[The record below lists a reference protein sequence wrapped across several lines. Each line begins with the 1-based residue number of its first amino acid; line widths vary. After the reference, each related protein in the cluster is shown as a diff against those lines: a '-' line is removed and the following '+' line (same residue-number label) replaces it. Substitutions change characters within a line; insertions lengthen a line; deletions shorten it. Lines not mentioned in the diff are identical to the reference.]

1 MSSGEYHPKLYEPV
15 LLVAGALIG
24 VLGAIIGVEL
34 IVRVGIN
41 PNTSI
46 IGALIAI
53 GVGYLPTRF
62 TRKYFLNVHRVN
74 IIQTVISGATFT
86 AGNVLLLGLAV
97 VWLAGAK
104 AGVLLPYMIYGA
116 LVGLLFSG
124 LIDLILAYKIFDSP
138 FYPASNPW
146 PIGVSTA
153 LSIRAGLERGKKALL
168 LLYGGIVGALLTYF
182 RYPGD
187 VMGIALIGNVWA
199 IAMFGIGLILRA
211 YSPQWFGID
220 LYKMY
225 APHGIMIGAGIAAIL
240 QFVIL
245 YIRTRRRMSS
255 PRSSAGS
262 SSPAISTL
270 VSAGEALRSISLA
283 LVLWL
288 IGAATLA
295 FGLGL
300 NNMMSLSHT
309 VAWILYF
316 GVGAL
321 WTTLVCALSG
331 MHAGWFPAFATA
343 LATLMI
349 GLLLGFPPVALA
361 IGAAYVAAT
370 GPGMADLSY
379 DLKTG
384 WMLRGEGKDPKFE
397 RAGRFWQFLAEVVA
411 LLIALAIV
419 LLVYTGYF
427 THDLFPPAARTLAT
441 ASFAAAD
448 PQLMNYLLMWAPIGF
463 IVQLIGG
470 PEKQIGILL
479 ATGLMI
485 LNPMAGVVSLATIA
499 ARVILSRIYRERVR
513 DVFFIGGSGSIAS
526 SALTSFLI
534 YTLPLIIR

>member
-1 MSSGEYHPKLYEPV
+1 
-15 LLVAGALIG
+15 
-24 VLGAIIGVEL
+24 
-34 IVRVGIN
+34 
-41 PNTSI
+41 
-46 IGALIAI
+46 
-53 GVGYLPTRF
+53 
-62 TRKYFLNVHRVN
+62 
-74 IIQTVISGATFT
+74 
-86 AGNVLLLGLAV
+86 
-97 VWLAGAK
+97 
-104 AGVLLPYMIYGA
+104 
-116 LVGLLFSG
+116 
-124 LIDLILAYKIFDSP
+124 
-138 FYPASNPW
+138 
-146 PIGVSTA
+146 
-153 LSIRAGLERGKKALL
+153 
-168 LLYGGIVGALLTYF
+168 
-182 RYPGD
+182 
-187 VMGIALIGNVWA
+187 
-199 IAMFGIGLILRA
+199 
-211 YSPQWFGID
+211 
-220 LYKMY
+220 
-225 APHGIMIGAGIAAIL
+225 
-240 QFVIL
+240 
-245 YIRTRRRMSS
+245 
-255 PRSSAGS
+255 
-262 SSPAISTL
+262 AISTL

-288 IGAATLA
+288 IGAAALA

-513 DVFFIGGSGSIAS
+513 DVFFIGGSGSIAG

>member
-1 MSSGEYHPKLYEPV
+1 MGSSSEYHPKLYEPA
-15 LLVAGALIG
+15 LLVMGALIG

-53 GVGYLPTRF
+53 GVGYLPSRLTR
-62 TRKYFLNVHRVN
+62 RYFLNVHRIN

-86 AGNVLLLGLAV
+86 AGNVLLLGLAI
-97 VWLAGAK
+97 VWIAGEK
-104 AGVLLPYMIYGA
+104 VGLLLPYMIYGA
-116 LVGLLFSG
+116 LIGLVFSG
-124 LIDLILAYKIFDSP
+124 LVDLILAYKIFDSP

-168 LLYGGIVGALLTYF
+168 LLYGAIVGTILTYF
-182 RYPGD
+182 KYPGD

-199 IAMFGIGLILRA
+199 ISMFGIGLILRA
-211 YSPQWFGID
+211 YSPQWFGVD

-245 YIRTRRRMSS
+245 YIKVRG
-255 PRSSAGS
+255 RSSSQES
-262 SSPAISTL
+262 SKMNTL
-270 VSAGEALRSISLA
+270 VNAGEALRSIGVALA
-283 LVLWL
+283 LWL
-288 IGAATLA
+288 LGAAVLA

-300 NNMMSLSHT
+300 HNMMGLGHV
-309 VAWILYF
+309 VAWIIYF

-349 GLLLGFPPVALA
+349 GLLLGFPPIALA

-379 DLKTG
+379 DLKAG

-397 RAGRFWQFLAEVVA
+397 RAGRFWQFLAEIAA
-411 LLIALAIV
+411 LIIALAIV
-419 LLVYTGYF
+419 SLVYTGYF
-427 THDLFPPAARTLAT
+427 SNNLFPPAAKTLAT

-448 PQLMNYLLMWAPIGF
+448 PELLRYILMWAPIGF
-463 IVQLIGG
+463 IIQLVGG
-470 PEKQIGILL
+470 PEKQIGILF

-499 ARVILSRIYRERVR
+499 ARIILYRIFRERVR
-513 DVFFIGGSGSIAS
+513 DIFFIGGSGSIAG
-526 SALTSFLI
+526 SALTSFLL
-534 YTLPLIIR
+534 YTLPLILR